1 MNTSEVYVFQSCL
14 FFLFLYC
21 FFLMVGIKGLA
32 SISLGLM
39 FLLLF
44 SIIVSNYWDIFLA
57 VSLMY
62 SYLYSMQRMKGDI
75 VYTKLIITA
84 VTPHLIGLLFRYGI
98 LSDESFV
105 FCFHLFCLFSYD
117 LGRVPTVATRGC

>member
-1 MNTSEVYVFQSCL
+1 MREIYEDYRSLCVSVLSL
-14 FFLFLYC
+14 LSLSLLFLSY
-21 FFLMVGIKGLA
+21 GWYKRA
-32 SISLGLM
+32 SVNLSRVDVSTI
-39 FLLLF
+39 F

-57 VSLMY
+57 VSLVYNYM
-62 SYLYSMQRMKGDI
+62 YSMQRMKGDI

-105 FCFHLFCLFSYD
+105 FCFHLFWSFL
-117 LGRVPTVATRGC
+117 L